1 MPEDGDFI
9 KKRGHLPHSS
19 ESWASRNTMPDSVQL
34 LEEVY
39 ADLYT
44 HIKWKRGC
52 VGIHGGGGAGK
63 GGRTANCPC
72 SPLRRALPP

>member
-1 MPEDGDFI
+1 
-9 KKRGHLPHSS
+9 
-19 ESWASRNTMPDSVQL
+19 MPDSVQL

-52 VGIHGGGGAGK
+52 VGIHGGWERGQ
-63 GGRTANCPC
+63 NC
-72 SPLRRALPP
+72 

>member
-1 MPEDGDFI
+1 
-9 KKRGHLPHSS
+9 
-19 ESWASRNTMPDSVQL
+19 MPDSVQL

-52 VGIHGGGGAGK
+52 VGIHGGLGK
-63 GGRTANCPC
+63 GAELLTVPVVHLGGLYPHD
-72 SPLRRALPP
+72 PLRLPLEPASECCYMD